1 MILKKSNF
9 FEITFE
15 RMIVIFLIIIISV
28 GKFFYSFLKKD
39 E

>member
-15 RMIVIFLIIIISV
+15 RMIVIFLIIVLGI
-28 GKFFYSFLKKD
+28 GKFFYSFVKKD

>member
-1 MILKKSNF
+1 MILKKVDF
-9 FEITFE
+9 FEST
-15 RMIVIFLIIIISV
+15 IVIFLIIIISV